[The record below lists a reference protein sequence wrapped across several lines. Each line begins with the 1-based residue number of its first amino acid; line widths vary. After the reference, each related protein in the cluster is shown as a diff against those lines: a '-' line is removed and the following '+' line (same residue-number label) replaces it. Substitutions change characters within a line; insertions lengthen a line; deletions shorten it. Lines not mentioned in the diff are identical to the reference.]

1 MTPPAIENSTKEERQ
16 AYVLEAWKCLH
27 DCYECGKCRI
37 LKGWD
42 AETLYADYIN
52 GTRSYMEVTFEI
64 RDNSRN
70 NLNLWK
76 LKKPYSTASQEGRRS
91 QPTNEREHNQACLYF
106 AKREGGRWSQ
116 MFVKACANEWN
127 AKLALAFCNE
137 CSQASPKASGRRTD
151 YVDDIKGNYVSI

>member
-70 NLNLWK
+70 NLNL
-76 LKKPYSTASQEGRRS
+76 
-91 QPTNEREHNQACLYF
+91 
-106 AKREGGRWSQ
+106 
-116 MFVKACANEWN
+116 
-127 AKLALAFCNE
+127 
-137 CSQASPKASGRRTD
+137 
-151 YVDDIKGNYVSI
+151 